1 MQPSGSN
8 VGNPRVNATNYDI
21 VSRPLTV
28 FSGPIFLADEWLLLA
43 GSSHWH
49 SKPERPVTNAQQPF
63 MLIGSGCVSGRRSA
77 IYASA

>member
-43 GSSHWH
+43 GKS
-49 SKPERPVTNAQQPF
+49 QPPA
-63 MLIGSGCVSGRRSA
+63 LNSTRWNGRWTQ
-77 IYASA
+77 